1 LELQFQKADISCL
14 RQLTDQV
21 LNQEQTVEVRLDDT
35 MPEIGRVLGA
45 WGQVVL
51 RGKEWRSSNVQVT
64 GGVMAWV
71 LYMPEDGGSCRS
83 VEAWLPFQW
92 KADIPPVQ
100 RDGTVIANALLRSVD
115 ARSLSS
121 KKLMVRANVSL
132 HLQTMVPDQVPMY
145 QPEEVPEDV
154 QLRRQ
159 TLPVQIPTEAGEK
172 PFVIDEVMSLPEG
185 SVPMEKIMYVRL
197 QPELM
202 DRKVMA
208 DKVVFRGAGILHLLY
223 LGTDGKLY
231 TCDLEMPFAQYGEL
245 TGQYGEDAQTRI
257 RLAVTSLETT
267 PNQEGKL
274 QINAGLTGQ
283 YVIYERPCLEIISDA
298 YSTKRNAVPKFEQL
312 QLPVILDMFSQTVPC
327 QAQLQADAAQVVDAV
342 ILPEHPGKI
351 RTDDG
356 MCLELAGQA
365 QMLYYTEDGGLDVA
379 SSSWSGQSMCLAAQ
393 DCGLES
399 AVVLSGNADSAV
411 EGDTMVARAE
421 LLLDTVC
428 LAAQGL
434 RTIGALELSESETD
448 AEERPSLILR
458 RAGQESLWD
467 MAKATGSTVDAI
479 KAANDLTEEPSPDRM
494 LIIPVG

>member
-1 LELQFQKADISCL
+1 MELQFQKTEISCL
-14 RQLTDQV
+14 RQLADQV

-51 RGKEWRSSNVQVT
+51 RGKEWRSNNVQVT

-71 LYMPEDGGSCRS
+71 LYVPEDGGPCRS

-92 KADIPPVQ
+92 KADIPPLQ

-115 ARSLSS
+115 ARSLSA

-132 HLQTMVPDQVPMY
+132 HLQIMMPDQVQMY
-145 QPEEVPEDV
+145 KSEEVPEDV
-154 QLRRQ
+154 QLRKQ

-172 PFVIDEVMSLPEG
+172 PFVIDEVLPLPEG
-185 SVPMEKIMYVRL
+185 SEPMEKIMYMRL
-197 QPELM
+197 QPALM

-208 DKVVFRGAGILHLLY
+208 DKVVFRGAGILHMLY

-257 RLAVTSLETT
+257 RLAVTSLEVT

-283 YVIYERPCLEIISDA
+283 YVIYDRPCLEIICDA
-298 YSTKRNAVPKFEQL
+298 YSTQRNAEPKFEQV

-327 QAQLQADAAQVVDAV
+327 QAQLQADAMQVVDTV
-342 ILPEHPGKI
+342 ILPEHPGKL

-356 MCLELAGQA
+356 MCLEIAGQV
-365 QMLYYTEDGGLDVA
+365 QMLYYTKDGSLDVT
-379 SSSWSGQSMCLAAQ
+379 SGSWSGQSVCLAAQ

-399 AVVLSGNADSAV
+399 AVTVSGNAGSAV
-411 EGDTMVARAE
+411 EGDTLATRADI
-421 LLLDTVC
+421 LLDTVC

-434 RTIGALELSESETD
+434 RTMGALELSDGETD
-448 AEERPSLILR
+448 GEEKPSLILR

-467 MAKATGSTVDAI
+467 MAKATGSTVAAI
-479 KAANDLTEEPSPDRM
+479 KAANDLTEEPTADCM